1 MKGLPV
7 ATIEESVEVGVP
19 VSIAYNQ
26 WTQFEEFPQF
36 MEGVEQVVQKD
47 DTHLHWVAK
56 IGPVEREWDA
66 EIVQQVPDEAVAWR
80 STTGAENAGRV
91 TFRPLSAERTEVNL
105 ELLFVPEDPTEKA
118 GDALQIVER
127 RAEGDLQRFKEF
139 IESRGKETGAWR
151 GRVNA

>member
-1 MKGLPV
+1 MAQARTSIVVERPV
-7 ATIEESVEVGVP
+7 TP
-19 VSIAYNQ
+19 VYNQ

-127 RAEGDLQRFKEF
+127 RAEADLQRFKEF
-139 IESRGKETGAWR
+139 IESRGEETGGWR
-151 GRVNA
+151 GQVEQDAT